1 MDRRRAPLPLDA
13 VVGARPSWRDPRWW
27 GERLLWLEQRP
38 AEGGRTTLLLGGTA
52 GGSPPRELTPGP
64 WNLRSR
70 VHDYGGGAWCL
81 EGDTAVFVHDGD
93 RGLWRLDLAGLV
105 DPQAPLPE
113 PVPLTPPPAEGQTR
127 AFADGLI
134 DRQRQRW
141 IGVLE
146 RDGVDRLVAVPLAGG
161 EPRTLREPADF
172 CGYAVLS
179 PAGTHLAWVEWQRP
193 AMPWERSRLWLARI
207 GADGGLEGARPVAG
221 SGPEG
226 EPGVEGDSGVAV
238 FQPLWAG
245 PDLVVANDRSG
256 WWNLERLAGAETAEA
271 MEAAEGME
279 TAGATGAAGSLED
292 SASPEPTWEPL
303 LPLEAEFG
311 QPQWIYGLRTI
322 AWDGEALVASAC
334 REGRWQL
341 GRVRPGAAEPW
352 QPFPLP
358 FDDLETPVA
367 AAGRLAAIAAGPR
380 HMAGLL
386 ELEIASGT
394 WHHTPAGTGHG
405 VEPPAGLAPE
415 LVSVPEALWFD
426 GHGGRPTH
434 AWLYPPAGGGDSQTP
449 LLIRAHSGPTGMAR
463 TGLNPTIQFWT
474 SRGWGVVDVNYGGS
488 TGFGRAYRER
498 LDGLWGVVDV
508 ADCAAAAR
516 AVVASGRAD
525 PRRVAMEGGSAAGF
539 TVLALLCVETVLAA
553 GACRYPVTDLTALT
567 GEGHRF
573 EERYFDALI
582 GPWPEARAT
591 YLERSPL
598 QQAERITAPVL
609 LFHGLDDAVVPAA
622 QSERLA
628 RVLAERGV
636 PVELHLF
643 PGEGH
648 GFRDGAVQRR
658 VLEATELFFRR
669 RLGL

>member
-1 MDRRRAPLPLDA
+1 MDRRRAPLPLEA
-13 VVGARPSWRDPRWW
+13 VVGARPLWRDPRWW

-38 AEGGRTTLLLGGTA
+38 AEGGRTTLLLGGGAA
-52 GGSPPRELTPGP
+52 GAAARELTPGP

-70 VHDYGGGAWCL
+70 VHAYGGGAWCL
-81 EGDTAVFVHDGD
+81 EGDTAVVVHDGD
-93 RGLWRLDLAGLV
+93 RGLWRLDLTGLA
-105 DPQAPLPE
+105 DPQAPLPS
-113 PVPLTPPPAEGQTR
+113 PVSLTPPPPEGETR

-134 DRQRQRW
+134 DRRRQRW

-146 RDGVDRLVAVPLAGG
+146 QGGVDRLVAVPLAGG
-161 EPRTLREPADF
+161 EPRTLWEPADF

-179 PAGTHLAWVEWQRP
+179 PTGSHLAWVEWQRP

-221 SGPEG
+221 SGADGGP
-226 EPGVEGDSGVAV
+226 GVAV

-245 PDLVVANDRSG
+245 PDLVVSNDRSG
-256 WWNLERLAGAETAEA
+256 WWNLERLAGAETIGLPL
-271 MEAAEGME
+271 AAQ
-279 TAGATGAAGSLED
+279 AAADGG
-292 SASPEPTWEPL
+292 PEELPWEPL
-303 LPLEAEFG
+303 LPMEAEFG

-322 AWDGEALVASAC
+322 AWDGEGLVASAC

-341 GRVRPGAAEPW
+341 GRVRPGAADPW

-380 HMAGLL
+380 HGAGLL
-386 ELEIASGT
+386 ELEIASGA
-394 WHHTPAGTGHG
+394 WRHTPAGPQEGAG
-405 VEPPAGLAPE
+405 LPAGLEPAA
-415 LVSVPEALWFD
+415 VSVPEVLWFA
-426 GHGGRPTH
+426 GHGGHPTH
-434 AWLYPPAGGGDSQTP
+434 AWLYPPIGGAHSRTP

-463 TGLNPTIQFWT
+463 TGLNPAIQFWT
-474 SRGWGVVDVNYGGS
+474 SRGWSVVDVNYGGS
-488 TGFGRAYRER
+488 SGFGRAYRQR
-498 LDGLWGVVDV
+498 LDGLWGVVDR

-525 PRRVAMEGGSAAGF
+525 GNRVAMEGGSAAGF
-539 TVLALLCVETVLAA
+539 TVLALLCFETVLAA

-573 EERYFDALI
+573 EERYFDSLI

-598 QQAERITAPVL
+598 QHAARIMAPVL
-609 LFHGLDDAVVPAA
+609 LFHGLDDPVVPAA
-622 QSERLA
+622 QTERLA
-628 RVLAERGV
+628 QVLAERGV

-643 PGEGH
+643 AGEGH
-648 GFRDGAVQRR
+648 GFRDGVVQRR

-669 RLGL
+669 RFGL

>member
-1 MDRRRAPLPLDA
+1 MERRRAPLPLES
-13 VVGARPSWRDPRWW
+13 VVGAKPLWRDPRWW

-38 AEGGRTTLLLGGTA
+38 AEKGRTTLLLGGGAA
-52 GGSPPRELTPGP
+52 GGEPRELTPGP

-70 VHDYGGGAWCL
+70 VHAYGGGAWCL

-93 RGLWRLDLAGLV
+93 RCLWRLDLAGV
-105 DPQAPLPE
+105 ADPQAPPPP
-113 PVPLTPPPAEGQTR
+113 PVRLTPPAPEGE
-127 AFADGLI
+127 AGSFADGLI

-146 RDGVDRLVAVPLAGG
+146 RDGMDRLVAVPLAGG
-161 EPRTLREPADF
+161 EPRTLWEPADF

-179 PAGTHLAWVEWQRP
+179 PSGRHLAWVEWQRP
-193 AMPWERSRLWLARI
+193 AMPWERSQLWLARI
-207 GADGGLEGARPVAG
+207 GDDGALEGARPVAG
-221 SGPEG
+221 AGAGEG
-226 EPGVEGDSGVAV
+226 TGEVGGAAVSV

-245 PDLVVANDRSG
+245 ADLVVANDRSG
-256 WWNLERLAGAETAEA
+256 WWNLERLVGADAPAER
-271 MEAAEGME
+271 
-279 TAGATGAAGSLED
+279 
-292 SASPEPTWEPL
+292 EPRWEPL
-303 LPLEAEFG
+303 LPMEADFG

-341 GRVRPGAAEPW
+341 GRVRPGEPEPW

-358 FDDLETPVA
+358 LDDLETPVA
-367 AAGRLAAIAAGPR
+367 ASGRLAAIAAGPR
-380 HMAGLL
+380 HGSGLL
-386 ELEIASGT
+386 ELEIASGS
-394 WHHTPAGTGHG
+394 WRHTPAGAGL
-405 VEPPAGLAPE
+405 PAGLAAE
-415 LVSVPEALWFD
+415 AVSVPEALWFA
-426 GHGGRPTH
+426 GHQGRPTH
-434 AWLYPPAGGGDSQTP
+434 AWLYPPAGGADGRTP

-463 TGLNPTIQFWT
+463 TGLNPAIQFWT
-474 SRGWGVVDVNYGGS
+474 SRGWSVVDVNYGGS
-488 TGFGRAYRER
+488 TGFGRPYRER

-525 PRRVAMEGGSAAGF
+525 PKRVAMEGGSAAGF
-539 TVLALLCVETVLAA
+539 TVLALLCFETVLGA

-573 EERYFDALI
+573 EERYFDTLI

-598 QQAERITAPVL
+598 QHAARISAPVI
-609 LFHGLDDAVVPAA
+609 LFHGLEDPVVPAA

-628 RVLAERGV
+628 QALGERGV

-669 RLGL
+669 RFGL

>member
-1 MDRRRAPLPLDA
+1 MDRRRAPLPLEA
-13 VVGARPSWRDPRWW
+13 VVGARPLWRDPRWW

-38 AEGGRTTLLLGGTA
+38 AEGGRTTLLLGGTEP
-52 GGSPPRELTPGP
+52 GTPPRELTPGP

-70 VHDYGGGAWCL
+70 VHAYGGGTWCL
-81 EGDTAVFVHDGD
+81 EGDTAVVVHDGD
-93 RGLWRLDLAGLV
+93 RGLWRLDLAGLA
-105 DPQAPLPE
+105 DPQAPLPT
-113 PVPLTPPPAEGQTR
+113 PVSLTPPPLGGESR

-134 DRQRQRW
+134 DGQRQRW

-146 RDGVDRLVAVPLAGG
+146 QGGVDRLVAVPLVGG
-161 EPRTLREPADF
+161 EPRTLWQPADF

-207 GADGGLEGARPVAG
+207 GADGGLERARPVAG

-226 EPGVEGDSGVAV
+226 DPAVAV

-245 PDLVVANDRSG
+245 SDLVVANDRSG
-256 WWNLERLAGAETAEA
+256 WWNLERLAGAE
-271 MEAAEGME
+271 
-279 TAGATGAAGSLED
+279 ATGPSGAPKADPMPGSDAPGEL
-292 SASPEPTWEPL
+292 PWEPL
-303 LPLEAEFG
+303 LPMEAEFG
-311 QPQWIYGLRTI
+311 QPQWIYGLRTL
-322 AWDGEALVASAC
+322 AWDGEGLVACAC

-386 ELEIASGT
+386 ELEIASGA
-394 WHHTPAGTGHG
+394 WRHTPAG
-405 VEPPAGLAPE
+405 AGLAPE
-415 LVSVPEALWFD
+415 AVSVPEALWFA

-434 AWLYPPAGGGDSQTP
+434 AWLYPPVGGADSRTP

-463 TGLNPTIQFWT
+463 TGLNPAIQFWT

-488 TGFGRAYRER
+488 SGFGRAYRER

-525 PRRVAMEGGSAAGF
+525 PGRVAMEGGSAAGF
-539 TVLALLCVETVLAA
+539 TVLALLCFETVLAA

-573 EERYFDALI
+573 EERYFDTLI

-598 QQAERITAPVL
+598 QHAERITAPVL
-609 LFHGLDDAVVPAA
+609 LFHGLDDSVVPAA

-628 RVLAERGV
+628 QVLTERGV

>member
-1 MDRRRAPLPLDA
+1 MDRRRAPLPLEA
-13 VVGARPSWRDPRWW
+13 VVGARPLWRDPRWW
-27 GERLLWLEQRP
+27 GKRLLWLEQRP
-38 AEGGRTTLLLGGTA
+38 AEGGRTTLLLGGGAA
-52 GGSPPRELTPGP
+52 GAAPRELTPGP

-70 VHDYGGGAWCL
+70 VHAYGGGAWCL
-81 EGDTAVFVHDGD
+81 EGDTAVVVHDGD
-93 RGLWRLDLAGLV
+93 RGLWRLDLTGLA
-105 DPQAPLPE
+105 DPQAPLPS
-113 PVPLTPPPAEGQTR
+113 PVSLTPPPPEGETR

-134 DRQRQRW
+134 DRRRQRW

-146 RDGVDRLVAVPLAGG
+146 QGGVDRLVAVPLAGG
-161 EPRTLREPADF
+161 EPRTLWEPADF

-179 PAGTHLAWVEWQRP
+179 PAGSHLAWVEWQRP

-207 GADGGLEGARPVAG
+207 GADGGLKGARPVAG
-221 SGPEG
+221 SGPDG
-226 EPGVEGDSGVAV
+226 GPGVAV

-256 WWNLERLAGAETAEA
+256 WWNLERLAGAETIGLPQADQ
-271 MEAAEGME
+271 AA
-279 TAGATGAAGSLED
+279 ADGA
-292 SASPEPTWEPL
+292 PEELPWEPL
-303 LPLEAEFG
+303 LPMEAEFG

-322 AWDGEALVASAC
+322 AWDGEGLVASAC

-341 GRVRPGAAEPW
+341 GRVQPGAADPW

-380 HMAGLL
+380 HGAGLL
-386 ELEIASGT
+386 ELEIASGA
-394 WHHTPAGTGHG
+394 WRHTPAGPQEGAG
-405 VEPPAGLAPE
+405 RPAGLEPAA
-415 LVSVPEALWFD
+415 VSVPEALWFA
-426 GHGGRPTH
+426 GHGGHPTH
-434 AWLYPPAGGGDSQTP
+434 AWLYPPIGGADSRTP

-463 TGLNPTIQFWT
+463 TGLNPAIQFWT
-474 SRGWGVVDVNYGGS
+474 SSGWSVVDVNYGGS
-488 TGFGRAYRER
+488 SGFGRAYRQR
-498 LDGLWGVVDV
+498 LDGLWGVVDR

-525 PRRVAMEGGSAAGF
+525 GNRVAMEGGSAAGF
-539 TVLALLCVETVLAA
+539 TVLALLCFETVLAA

-573 EERYFDALI
+573 EERYFDTLI

-598 QQAERITAPVL
+598 QHAARITAPVL
-609 LFHGLDDAVVPAA
+609 LFHGLDDPVVPAA
-622 QSERLA
+622 QTERLA
-628 RVLAERGV
+628 QVLAERGV

-643 PGEGH
+643 AGEGH

-669 RLGL
+669 RFGL